1 MKVLITGGRD
11 FSDSPL
17 LTRTLDRL
25 HSVSPFTALI
35 HGAAK
40 GADRLAGEW
49 ARTNGV
55 EEIACP
61 ADWRRHGRGAGP
73 ARNKLMLEEHQPD
86 LVVAFP
92 GGKGTAHMVGLAKK
106 AGTQIV
112 FAGQT
117 DALT

>member
-11 FSDSPL
+11 FDDLVL
-17 LTRTLDRL
+17 LTETLNRL
-25 HSVSPFTALI
+25 HAESPFTCLI

-49 ARTNGV
+49 AKNNAV

-61 ADWRRHGRGAGP
+61 ADWKRHGRGAGP
-73 ARNKLMLEEHQPD
+73 VRNKLMLEENQPD

-92 GGKGTAHMVGLAKK
+92 GVKGTAHMVSLAQK
-106 AGTQIV
+106 AGTKIV
-112 FAGQT
+112 FAEQG
-117 DALT
+117 

>member
-11 FSDSPL
+11 FDDSDL
-17 LTRTLDRL
+17 LQQTLNRL
-25 HSVSPFTALI
+25 HAATPFTCLI

-40 GADRLAGEW
+40 GADHLAGAW
-49 ARTNGV
+49 ANANGI

-61 ADWRRHGRGAGP
+61 ADWKRHGRGAGP

-92 GGKGTAHMVGLAKK
+92 GGKGTAHMVGLAEK
-106 AGTQIV
+106 AGTKVV
-112 FAGQT
+112 FAKQ
-117 DALT
+117 D